1 MDALIFDVDGTLWDS
16 RVPVGE
22 SWNTV
27 IERRTGKRLDLSP
40 ARLSTLFGKTMREI
54 TDALLPHLPPEERDR
69 VAEECY
75 AYENEYL
82 ETHPGILYPGVADT
96 LPRLAEQFPLYIVSN
111 CQGGYI
117 DVFLRSTGLVP
128 WVKGHLCHGDTGLPK
143 GDTLRIL
150 MERYGLTSPVYVGDT
165 QGDADACA
173 KAGIPMIWANYGF
186 GQVKEPWATV
196 DRFDSLP
203 ALADR
208 LAKEETL

>member
-16 RVPVGE
+16 RIPVGE

-54 TDALLPHLPPEERDR
+54 TDALLPRLPPEERDS

-82 ETHPGILYPGVADT
+82 ETHPGTLYPGVADT
-96 LPRLAEQFPLYIVSN
+96 LPRLAERFPLYIVSN

-117 DVFLRSTGLVP
+117 DVFLRSTGLLP

-150 MERYGLTSPVYVGDT
+150 MDRYGLTSPVYVGDT

-173 KAGIPMIWANYGF
+173 KAGIPMIWVSYGF
-186 GQVKEPWATV
+186 GQVKEPWAAV
-196 DRFDSLP
+196 DRFDALP
-203 ALADR
+203 ALTDR
-208 LAKEETL
+208 LAKEEKL